1 MQKILNLGILAHVD
15 AGKTTV
21 TEGILVHSG
30 VKRQGG
36 RVDDGTTT
44 TDSMALERKRGMTI
58 RAATVSF
65 IWQGVKINLIDTPG
79 HMDFIAEVERSLA
92 VLDGAVLVISARE
105 GVQPQTRVIFEKLVA
120 MRVPTLLFINKIDRV
135 GARAEAVCAQIRQLL
150 TPNIVP
156 MQRTEGEGSR
166 EAAVFPLS
174 LCEGVLLETLAD
186 ADEALLSAYLSDAP
200 LTEADARAALRRQ
213 THACALYPLYL
224 GAALRDV
231 GIMPLLDG
239 IVTHLTPDAL
249 PAINAPLSAY
259 LYKIEWDAQG
269 RKCAYARVFSG
280 ALRLRDRA
288 AHLGHDAPV
297 HLRGL
302 LRPVGGAMVPT
313 DCIEAGDIGL
323 LADIAEVRCGDF
335 LGERH
340 PLPVG
345 ISPTEPLLSVQITPP
360 PDAGRAALL
369 DALTRLTEED
379 PALQLAIRADTEEIT
394 LRLYGLLQREIIEA
408 LLLERFGLRA
418 VFSPVRTLM
427 REQPMREARAEMR
440 LGQRGNLHAAGIAL
454 TLTPLPTGRGN
465 AYVRNVSYGD
475 LSRSFQNGVEEGV
488 WQGLREGLGHEIVDT
503 QVTFTD
509 MDFSSVTSTPAD
521 YRRLAPEV
529 LRRALASVPLRR
541 LEPWVAF
548 TLTTPAEFQK
558 KVLPVLNPLRAIVQS
573 ITHGETECVVRGEA
587 PLDTTKQFAAQLQAL
602 TRGQGGFGTVFL
614 AYREVGAL

>member
-1 MQKILNLGILAHVD
+1 
-15 AGKTTV
+15 
-21 TEGILVHSG
+21 
-30 VKRQGG
+30 
-36 RVDDGTTT
+36 
-44 TDSMALERKRGMTI
+44 
-58 RAATVSF
+58 
-65 IWQGVKINLIDTPG
+65 
-79 HMDFIAEVERSLA
+79 
-92 VLDGAVLVISARE
+92 
-105 GVQPQTRVIFEKLVA
+105 
-120 MRVPTLLFINKIDRV
+120 
-135 GARAEAVCAQIRQLL
+135 
-150 TPNIVP
+150 
-156 MQRTEGEGSR
+156 
-166 EAAVFPLS
+166 
-174 LCEGVLLETLAD
+174 
-186 ADEALLSAYLSDAP
+186 
-200 LTEADARAALRRQ
+200 
-213 THACALYPLYL
+213 
-224 GAALRDV
+224 V
-231 GIMPLLDG
+231 GIVPLLDG
-239 IVTHLTPDAL
+239 IVTYLTPDAP
-249 PAINAPLSAY
+249 PAADAPLSAY

-280 ALRLRDRA
+280 ALRLRARA
-288 AHLGHDAPV
+288 AHPGHDAPV

-335 LGERH
+335 LGEVR
-340 PLPVG
+340 PLPPG

-427 REQPMREARAEMR
+427 REQPTREAHAEIR
-440 LGQRGNLHAAGIAL
+440 IGQRGNLHAAGIAL
-454 TLTPLPTGRGN
+454 TLTPLPAGQGN
-465 AYVRNVSYGD
+465 AYVRAVSYGD

-488 WQGLREGLGHEIVDT
+488 WQGLREGLGHEMVDT

-548 TLTTPAEFQK
+548 TLTTPSEFQK
-558 KVLPVLNPLRAIVQS
+558 KVLPALNPLRAQVQS
-573 ITHGETECVVRGEA
+573 LTHGEAECVVRGEA

-614 AYREVGAL
+614 AYREVN